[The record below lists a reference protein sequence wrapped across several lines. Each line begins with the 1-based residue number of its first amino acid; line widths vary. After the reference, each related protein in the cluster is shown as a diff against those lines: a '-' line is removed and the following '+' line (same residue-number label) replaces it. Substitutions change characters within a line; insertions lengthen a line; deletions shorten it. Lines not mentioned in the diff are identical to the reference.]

1 MRQYAIIILELLAA
15 IFRGSWDGRYG
26 KSRVRSST
34 TGQILHWGD
43 GETVYDGEGNPFGG
57 KGFGGERAVATR
69 GLQTADETRSSAAE
83 GGEEGGEEGGDG
95 GVEGKDGIAGNDEL
109 HPADPRRCLP
119 GPKKGGEG
127 GKGRTAGKP
136 APWGNYLNGKPPN
149 GGHGGR
155 EGREGHGGGTAAG
168 PLGRGDPRNCDPR
181 GMFNGG
187 SNVRATQPP
196 AGPLPPPFAPPDA
209 PPLNSRDGYEA
220 ARQRQNPSVSR
231 PYFPPA
237 KMHVAYAK
245 RGEAAF
251 PPELTH
257 QTTQLSVNM
266 QALLRAQEKE
276 ARREEAARLRAE
288 EEAEKEAARKKLN
301 GKEGRDG
308 KMATEG
314 EDVTAGGDGQKRV
327 SRALSESASSRSSY
341 SPSTKEAMARELEA
355 KKREELRLYLGESRE
370 AFYGGPPKPGQD
382 GEEAR
387 EDVAAVHAAPSVQ
400 GSQGGRTQSESIA
413 LSEGDYYSDYYYSD
427 TASSADATPPRQQ
440 TRGLAA
446 AAPQAAADPETGARE
461 FSRGK
466 SLFL

>member
-1 MRQYAIIILELLAA
+1 
-15 IFRGSWDGRYG
+15 
-26 KSRVRSST
+26 
-34 TGQILHWGD
+34 
-43 GETVYDGEGNPFGG
+43 
-57 KGFGGERAVATR
+57 
-69 GLQTADETRSSAAE
+69 
-83 GGEEGGEEGGDG
+83 
-95 GVEGKDGIAGNDEL
+95 
-109 HPADPRRCLP
+109 
-119 GPKKGGEG
+119 
-127 GKGRTAGKP
+127 
-136 APWGNYLNGKPPN
+136 
-149 GGHGGR
+149 
-155 EGREGHGGGTAAG
+155 
-168 PLGRGDPRNCDPR
+168 
-181 GMFNGG
+181 
-187 SNVRATQPP
+187 
-196 AGPLPPPFAPPDA
+196 
-209 PPLNSRDGYEA
+209 
-220 ARQRQNPSVSR
+220 
-231 PYFPPA
+231 
-237 KMHVAYAK
+237 
-245 RGEAAF
+245 
-251 PPELTH
+251 
-257 QTTQLSVNM
+257 M

-446 AAPQAAADPETGARE
+446 AAPQAAADPETGARVLARQVVVSMNPITGGE
-461 FSRGK
+461 SAGSRGLPNPPRRVRK
-466 SLFL
+466 QWRLRSGCCGGPVLSDSEVGAVAQTVRSRL